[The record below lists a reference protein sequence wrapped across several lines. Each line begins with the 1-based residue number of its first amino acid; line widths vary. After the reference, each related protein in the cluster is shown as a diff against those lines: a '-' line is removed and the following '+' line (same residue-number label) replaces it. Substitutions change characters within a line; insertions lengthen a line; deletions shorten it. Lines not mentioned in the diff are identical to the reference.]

1 MAKKTIGISKK
12 WLTYIPQLAAI
23 YAFYEY
29 YATVGMDGIR
39 ADLEALTFDGIKNS
53 AREILMGFAS
63 FLIGDAIA
71 ANVKDKYAKSGI
83 RAIAYYVGA
92 KQLAG
97 ALDKG
102 STVSRQVEATKPG
115 VVAVSPG
122 PALSAALRGY

>member
-39 ADLEALTFDGIKNS
+39 ADLEALTFEGIKNS

-97 ALDKG
+97 ALDAG
-102 STVSRQVEATKPG
+102 STVSRQVAASKP
-115 VVAVSPG
+115 AVTVSDS

>member
-12 WLTYIPQLAAI
+12 WLVYIPQLAAI

-53 AREILMGFAS
+53 AREILMGFSA
-63 FLIGDAIA
+63 FLIGDTIA
-71 ANVKDKYAKSGI
+71 SNVKDKYAKSGI

-102 STVSRQVEATKPG
+102 STVSRQVEASKPP
-115 VVAVSPG
+115 VTVSPG

>member
-1 MAKKTIGISKK
+1 MAKRAIGISKK
-12 WLTYIPQLAAI
+12 WLAYIPQLSAI

-29 YATVGMDGIR
+29 YASVGIDGIR
-39 ADLEALTFDGIKNS
+39 ADLEALTFEGLKDS
-53 AREILMGFAS
+53 AREILMGFAA

-102 STVSRQVEATKPG
+102 STVSRQVEATKPVTHG
-115 VVAVSPG
+115 G
-122 PALSAALRGY
+122 PAITQTMRGY

>member
-12 WLTYIPQLAAI
+12 WLVYIPQLAAI

-97 ALDKG
+97 ALDAG
-102 STVSRQVEATKPG
+102 SAVSRQVAASKP
-115 VVAVSPG
+115 AVTVSDS